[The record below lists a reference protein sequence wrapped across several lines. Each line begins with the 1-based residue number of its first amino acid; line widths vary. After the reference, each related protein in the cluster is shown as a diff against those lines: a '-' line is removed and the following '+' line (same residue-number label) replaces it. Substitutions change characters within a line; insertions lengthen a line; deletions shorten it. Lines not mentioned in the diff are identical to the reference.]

1 MSAIDP
7 ASQPREKRTL
17 NVRIETRQK
26 AISCN
31 LTNQLRFNS
40 ATVPRL
46 ILTARPKKRKA
57 NCVVGLFVT
66 ASSS

>member
-57 NCVVGLFVT
+57 SYEAGPFVT
-66 ASSS
+66 TSSN